1 MKAPMRIS
9 NSSIQKL
16 TSDLSASKSSSQ
28 EHHFDALTAL
38 PSLIE
43 NAVLIQAR
51 PDRDGDP
58 NVSRIIRMVAPMKLD
73 GVVYAVK
80 LTVKEYVSKEQG
92 RKLYNQELE
101 SIEMPDVIWVQE
113 SKKSSP
119 YTPPSGTTVS
129 LARIMA
135 GVKFDPPKM
144 MGTRPQ
150 LMGID
155 NRNSVAETDATDA
168 DEQAEAI
175 AEILMSIFGD
185 EAESMFDNLY
195 GVVKRMAWT
204 ASDHPR
210 GPNGR
215 FIQKNSPEAASAAKE
230 KINEALNGP
239 RSPNSL
245 QTVTEHLSILTV
257 KQLRD
262 LQKEHSIRAG
272 GAKPQLVAKIA
283 DRLHGKVSQ
292 TDSQASKFHENDTPK
307 QVNNRDIYTVP
318 TSALKVD
325 PKRFQYK
332 VKDIGE
338 DGVTGELKGV
348 SKWNPELAGSL
359 LVWRDPADGQD
370 YVING
375 HHRHELASRLK
386 ADQVNA
392 RYIDAP
398 NAKEAR
404 PRWPSPST

>member
-1 MKAPMRIS
+1 
-9 NSSIQKL
+9 
-16 TSDLSASKSSSQ
+16 
-28 EHHFDALTAL
+28 
-38 PSLIE
+38 
-43 NAVLIQAR
+43 
-51 PDRDGDP
+51 
-58 NVSRIIRMVAPMKLD
+58 
-73 GVVYAVK
+73 
-80 LTVKEYVSKEQG
+80 
-92 RKLYNQELE
+92 
-101 SIEMPDVIWVQE
+101 
-113 SKKSSP
+113 
-119 YTPPSGTTVS
+119 
-129 LARIMA
+129 
-135 GVKFDPPKM
+135 
-144 MGTRPQ
+144 
-150 LMGID
+150 MGID